1 MAAFT
6 TIAAGV
12 GLATTAATTGISFRQ
27 AAKQNDLAK
36 DAQREAN
43 KAMKEARARLEV
55 NYADALSI
63 PKEAYE
69 LQREAMLSQGA
80 QALEAGIESE
90 RGSAATAGRVL
101 AAQQAAQSGIRT
113 DMAQE
118 LFDIEAMK
126 LEEESR
132 LRDINVQMDIGEA
145 MGAQQRAADAQ
156 AASTAAKQQGIQEA
170 ISLGEQAMSFIPLY
184 AQDRNAQK
192 GAAREAGLFDP
203 EKQSFRNFKKE
214 NEYFRSNP
222 KYLKAYKELTQPF
235 DVTGQPSIAA
245 PTTQTAIAPVY
256 DNTISGSA
264 PVIPPAN
271 FIPAK
276 RVGETLSDFTA
287 DQLDAMKLL
296 DSARYDSLFL

>member
-1 MAAFT
+1 MAGFT
-6 TIAAGV
+6 AIAAGI
-12 GLATTAATTGISFRQ
+12 GLATTAATTGISFGQ
-27 AAKQNDLAK
+27 AAKQKDLAK
-36 DAQREAN
+36 KSQREAN

-90 RGSAATAGRVL
+90 RGSASTAGRVL

-184 AQDRNAQK
+184 AQDRAAQK
-192 GAAREAGLFDP
+192 GAAQSVGYDP
-203 EKQSFRNFKKE
+203 NTSFRKFKKE
-214 NEYFRSNP
+214 NKGFRSNP
-222 KYLKAYKELTQPF
+222 EYLKAYKELTQPF

>member
-1 MAAFT
+1 M
-6 TIAAGV
+6 
-12 GLATTAATTGISFRQ
+12 Q
-27 AAKQNDLAK
+27 
-36 DAQREAN
+36 AN

-184 AQDRNAQK
+184 AQDRAAQK
-192 GAAREAGLFDP
+192 AAAESVGYDP
-203 EKQSFRNFKKE
+203 NTSFRKFKKQ
-214 NEYFRSNP
+214 NKGFRSNP
-222 KYLKAYKELTQPF
+222 EYLKAYKEFTQPF

-245 PTTQTAIAPVY
+245 P
-256 DNTISGSA
+256 NS
-264 PVIPPAN
+264 
-271 FIPAK
+271 
-276 RVGETLSDFTA
+276 R
-287 DQLDAMKLL
+287 
-296 DSARYDSLFL
+296 

>member
-12 GLATTAATTGISFRQ
+12 GLAATAATTGISFGQ
-27 AAKQNDLAK
+27 AAKQKDLAK
-36 DAQREAN
+36 KSQRKAN

-126 LEEESR
+126 LEEDSR

-192 GAAREAGLFDP
+192 GAAEAAGLYDP
-203 EKQSFRNFKKE
+203 NTNFRKFKKE
-214 NEYFRSNP
+214 NKSFRSNP
-222 KYLKAYKELTQPF
+222 EYMKAYRELTQPF
-235 DVTGQPSIAA
+235 DVTGQSSIAA
-245 PTTQTAIAPVY
+245 PV